1 MKRMTFLSIW
11 MLTGCPQPVPTSE
24 EPPEGTQATYSPLDG
39 GPPPEALMGQTKV
52 TALPEPVP
60 TATKAYT
67 EGEQARIKKE
77 HHTVFAG
84 TLNCEGCS
92 GPFIV
97 KIGAFINPTP
107 TAQATIGEGGDPQP
121 PTCGVGGHGADV
133 RFPPVV
139 VDKPGPFEIAFPWH
153 GYPVVIEVLHDKNS
167 DGQPQ
172 PGEPFA
178 VLHEGGALMGNE
190 DRRGLVVD
198 FDNAPQMVGDG
209 SAAPVGP
216 TDGRK
221 TSP

>member
-1 MKRMTFLSIW
+1 M
-11 MLTGCPQPVPTSE
+11 
-24 EPPEGTQATYSPLDG
+24 
-39 GPPPEALMGQTKV
+39 
-52 TALPEPVP
+52 
-60 TATKAYT
+60 
-67 EGEQARIKKE
+67 
-77 HHTVFAG
+77 
-84 TLNCEGCS
+84 
-92 GPFIV
+92 
-97 KIGAFINPTP
+97 
-107 TAQATIGEGGDPQP
+107 
-121 PTCGVGGHGADV
+121 GGHGADV

-153 GYPVVIEVLHDKNS
+153 GYPVVIEVLQDKNS